1 MTLLS
6 IAQHAKSHNIVP
18 DKKLGQNFLFDLSL
32 CDKIAKTSGNIKD
45 KIVLEVG
52 PGPAGLSRAIL
63 ACGPAKLFVIEKDQ
77 RCIAL
82 LEEIKTYF
90 PQLEIMNADALNVK
104 LSVIPGLTRDPEI
117 DKNWVP
123 DILQAKFRDDDV
135 ANKITIV
142 ANLPYNIG
150 TELLFRWLDE
160 IEYIESITIMLQ
172 KEVVDRI
179 CASPGS
185 KTYGKLSIMCQLI
198 CDVEKEFDVSP
209 AAFYPPPKVT
219 SSIVRIVPKNL
230 QPAQA
235 IIDMVRKITSQA
247 FNQRRKMLKS
257 SLKGLS
263 PDIEAILINCGIDPQ
278 DRAENLSVDDFV
290 RIAESLRGA

>member
-1 MTLLS
+1 MTLPS
-6 IAQHAKSHNIVP
+6 IAQHAKSHGIVP

-32 CDKIAKTSGNIKD
+32 CDKIARTSGNIKD

-63 ACGPAKLFVIEKDQ
+63 ACGPRKLFAIEKDQ

-82 LEEIKTYF
+82 LEEIKTHF
-90 PQLEIMNADALNVK
+90 PQLEIMEADALKIK
-104 LSVIPGLTRDPEI
+104 LSSLGAD
-117 DKNWVP
+117 
-123 DILQAKFRDDDV
+123 
-135 ANKITIV
+135 KITIV

-150 TELLFRWLDE
+150 TELLFRWLNE

-179 CASPGS
+179 CANPGS

-209 AAFYPPPKVT
+209 EAFFPPPKVT
-219 SSIVRIVPKNL
+219 SSIVRLVPKQTRPTN
-230 QPAQA
+230 Q
-235 IIDMVRKITSQA
+235 IIESVRKITSLA
-247 FNQRRKMLKS
+247 FNQRRKMLRS
-257 SLKGLS
+257 SLKSLV
-263 PDIEAILINCGIDPQ
+263 PNIEIVLQECRIDSQ
-278 DRAENLSVDDFV
+278 DRAENLNIDDYI
-290 RIAESLRGA
+290 RLALALQ

>member
-1 MTLLS
+1 MTLPS

-32 CDKIAKTSGNIKD
+32 CDKIARTSGNIKD

-104 LSVIPGLTRDPEI
+104 LSVIVE
-117 DKNWVP
+117 
-123 DILQAKFRDDDV
+123 
-135 ANKITIV
+135 NKITIV

-179 CASPGS
+179 CANPGS

-230 QPAQA
+230 QPTQL
-235 IIDMVRKITSQA
+235 IIDAVRKITSQA

-257 SLKGLS
+257 SLKGIS
-263 PDIEAILINCGIDPQ
+263 PDIEDILVRCGIDPQ

-290 RIAESLRGA
+290 RIAGVIQPSLRGTK